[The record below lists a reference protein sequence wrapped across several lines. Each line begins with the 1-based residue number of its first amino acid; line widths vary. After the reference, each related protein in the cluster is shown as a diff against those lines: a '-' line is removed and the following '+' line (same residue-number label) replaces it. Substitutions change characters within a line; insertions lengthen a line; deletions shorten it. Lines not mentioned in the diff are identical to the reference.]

1 MAMQFDKKPIY
12 DDRVNEILRG
22 LTEGKTRDE
31 LAEELGHKNYKTLDI
46 YMRRKNFTWDRD
58 KQTYVPIYSRLQ
70 NKDVEVSLIA
80 SSKVA
85 TVLSLFEKEG
95 SDARTIAKRLGFS
108 DHRELADYMKGKG
121 YDWSSE
127 VGNYVKKYG
136 QVLEEKP
143 ASPFQEEE
151 GVIPTMVEL
160 TNHSQPVRNRSEKGQ
175 LEPFLPLLEMLEKN
189 RDKLIDLLVPSAEGG
204 KVPRYTVPG
213 IFVTKSVHM
222 TNTLDQL
229 VREYSKE
236 KNVSQRDIFA
246 VALIDFFRRYGYERE
261 VETLLGRA

>member
-1 MAMQFDKKPIY
+1 MAMPIDKKPIY

-58 KQTYVPIYSRLQ
+58 RQTYVPTYSRLQ
-70 NKDVEVSLIA
+70 NKDVEVSLVA

-85 TVLSLFEKEG
+85 TVLSLFGKEG
-95 SDARTIAKRLGFS
+95 ADARTIAKRVGFS

-121 YDWSSE
+121 YEWSSVE
-127 VGNYVKKYG
+127 GNYVKRYG
-136 QVLEEKP
+136 QVPEESP
-143 ASPFQEEE
+143 APVEE
-151 GVIPTMVEL
+151 GDVTTSAEM
-160 TNHSQPVRNRSEKGQ
+160 TNHSLPVRNRMERGQ
-175 LEPFLPLLEMLEKN
+175 LEQFLPLLEMLQKN
-189 RDKLIDLLVPSAEGG
+189 KDKLIDLIVPSADNG

-222 TNTLDQL
+222 TNTLDQM

-236 KNVSQRDIFA
+236 KNISQRDIFA